1 MTIGIEYAREL
12 GEALLDAVEEVERVL
27 DTNTGRD
34 PVVYLDNFNGKIVSL
49 PDGLTADEP
58 VLIVVQT
65 TEVAAWD
72 LLGLN
77 DKSPYRN
84 WSGAFLMT

>member
-1 MTIGIEYAREL
+1 MRIGYMLDCMTIGIEYAREL

-65 TEVAAWD
+65 TEVAA
-72 LLGLN
+72 
-77 DKSPYRN
+77 
-84 WSGAFLMT
+84 